1 LHHVVIIGGGFGGL
15 YAAKALRRAP
25 VEVTLI
31 DKRNFH
37 LFQPL
42 LYQVATGGIS
52 PGDIASPLRAV
63 LHRQKYTR
71 VIAAEAVDV
80 LPDEKK
86 VVLSDGELPYDT
98 LIVAT
103 GVEPFY
109 FGNVWEEIAPGLKT
123 VEDALNIRRR
133 IFLAFEAAEREPDP
147 QKRREWMTFVIIGG
161 GPTGVELAGAIGEL
175 SKNTLRD
182 DFRHI
187 RPPDAEIILLE
198 GKDRI
203 LLTYPPKLS
212 DKAVTAL
219 KKLGVTVQTDTFVTD
234 IDGNVVTLQHKG
246 EEEQLYSRT
255 IIWAAGVK
263 ATPMGRILAERTGVE
278 LDRMGRVIVNPDL
291 TLPDCPEIL
300 VIGDLAHYVKDGQPL
315 PGVAQVAMQQGQYAA
330 DLIEARL
337 KQKEPPTFRYNDKGN
352 LAVIGRNA
360 AVADIRGLHISGFL
374 AWYIWIFIHIQFLIE
389 FGNKVMV
396 MVQWAWTY
404 LTRKR
409 GARLITGPDPFPLI
423 EDSSSTNKTIPKEN
437 TLL

>member
-25 VEVTLI
+25 VQVTLI

-63 LHRQKYTR
+63 LQRQKNTR
-71 VIAAEAVDV
+71 VIAAEAVDI
-80 LPDEKK
+80 LPQEKK
-86 VVLSDGELPYDT
+86 VVLRDGEISYDS
-98 LIVAT
+98 LIIST
-103 GVEPFY
+103 GVEPYY
-109 FGNVWEEIAPGLKT
+109 FGNDWETNAPSLKT

-147 QKRREWMTFVIIGG
+147 EKQEEWMNFVVIGG

-175 SKNTLRD
+175 AKNTLKD
-182 DFRHI
+182 DFRQI
-187 RPPDAEIILLE
+187 RPPESKIILLE

-203 LLTYPPKLS
+203 LLAYPPNLS
-212 DKAVTAL
+212 AKAAASL
-219 KKLGVTVQTDTFVTD
+219 EKLGVTIQTDTFVTK
-234 IDGNVVTLQHKG
+234 IDGDTVTLQRGGNQNEIK
-246 EEEQLYSRT
+246 SKT

-263 ATPMGRILAERTGVE
+263 ASPMGHILAERTGVA
-278 LDRMGRVIVNPDL
+278 LDRMGRVMVQPDL
-291 TLPDCPEIL
+291 SLPNCPEIF
-300 VIGDLAHYVKDGQPL
+300 VIGDLAHYVQDGQPL
-315 PGVAQVAMQQGQYAA
+315 PGVAQVAMQQGRYAA
-330 DLIEARL
+330 HIIFARL
-337 KQKEPPTFRYNDKGN
+337 NQKGLPAFRYKDKGN

-360 AVADIRGLHISGFL
+360 AVADIRGLQFSGFL
-374 AWYIWIFIHIQFLIE
+374 AWYIWIFVHIQFLIE
-389 FGNKVMV
+389 FGNKVVV

-404 LTRKR
+404 FTRKR

-423 EDSSSTNKTIPKEN
+423 EEKN
-437 TLL
+437 TK

>member
-1 LHHVVIIGGGFGGL
+1 
-15 YAAKALRRAP
+15 
-25 VEVTLI
+25 
-31 DKRNFH
+31 
-37 LFQPL
+37 
-42 LYQVATGGIS
+42 
-52 PGDIASPLRAV
+52 
-63 LHRQKYTR
+63 
-71 VIAAEAVDV
+71 
-80 LPDEKK
+80 
-86 VVLSDGELPYDT
+86 
-98 LIVAT
+98 
-103 GVEPFY
+103 
-109 FGNVWEEIAPGLKT
+109 
-123 VEDALNIRRR
+123 
-133 IFLAFEAAEREPDP
+133 
-147 QKRREWMTFVIIGG
+147 MTFVIIGG

-219 KKLGVTVQTDTFVTD
+219 EKLGVTVQTDTFVTD

-263 ATPMGRILAERTGVE
+263 ATPMGWILAERIGVE

-300 VIGDLAHYVKDGQPL
+300 VIGDLAHYVEDGQPL

-409 GARLITGPDPFPLI
+409 GASLITGPDPFPLI

-437 TLL
+437 SLL